1 MKINKKEIR
10 LNFKNN
16 LYQISAET
24 EMSKNLVNETLKSVQ
39 EQEQV
44 QVQGNQDR
52 KDEDRNKIVI

>member
-44 QVQGNQDR
+44 QGNQDR